1 MVYNGFC
8 GYKQMAQAGVG
19 HYIDKLGLKAPKV
32 ITVSIES
39 AGGKEYHEHVAEIA
53 KKAGGSAQLVTMKV
67 TAVDATPQVL
77 EVMAQKPDFIT
88 IYGVS
93 NTAILTMKGL
103 QQYGFKVP
111 AFGITYLGAPQIFK
125 AMGPE
130 AGANYNFISC
140 FTPGGAD
147 KEPGNVELSAYADK
161 IGRSALKADINYV
174 AGWIVAKMATE
185 ALDRA
190 GPAVSRA
197 KLVEVL
203 SKGFVVDSKGLAA
216 PITYTP
222 TNNTGPVVFKLF
234 GYDYSNDSFKAYGE
248 YADYSKYTK

>member
-1 MVYNGFC
+1 
-8 GYKQMAQAGVG
+8 
-19 HYIDKLGLKAPKV
+19 
-32 ITVSIES
+32 
-39 AGGKEYHEHVAEIA
+39 
-53 KKAGGSAQLVTMKV
+53 
-67 TAVDATPQVL
+67 
-77 EVMAQKPDFIT
+77 
-88 IYGVS
+88 
-93 NTAILTMKGL
+93 
-103 QQYGFKVP
+103 
-111 AFGITYLGAPQIFK
+111 
-125 AMGPE
+125 
-130 AGANYNFISC
+130 
-140 FTPGGAD
+140 AD

-203 SKGFVVDSKGLAA
+203 SKGFVVDSQGLAA

-234 GYDYSNDSFKAYGE
+234 GYDFSSDSFKAYGE